1 MPSKPPSSSSR
12 WPLLGLAMALATLSY
27 AAAAQLPDNSIEEQ
41 DLADQE
47 LEAAPIIDPGLDLK
61 RLASDF
67 TDAENVFRS
76 ALQPEAESLFSYVID
91 TLEPR
96 RENGTLSDRG
106 QRLLARSLAYRARVR
121 FNLGDRSGADDDLG
135 RVIGV
140 QPTFD
145 LARDEV
151 SPKLAERFDE
161 LRAEVLGLL
170 ELTIEPSDAEVRISG
185 RLLDHRSGP
194 VGVLAGIHTFEVRRP
209 GYTPL
214 VQQLEVRAGR
224 TLPLDFALD
233 RTSPVLRVI
242 SRPSGAE
249 VRLDGLAIGRTIA
262 ASAAELARR
271 QNRPGGAQLGFSA
284 ELVVAGLEKGQHLLE
299 VVKDGYR
306 TYRADLDFDQLQDY
320 RMPPVP
326 LELQRGTLLL
336 RGLPDGARVLL
347 NGNPPPT
354 DRASRRDRLE
364 LPPDNWHLLVIDRDR
379 YVFERRLDLA
389 DRQSIEIDI
398 KPRPGLVLLGVLG
411 NDDNQAG
418 TLRRQLERKLAA
430 SSRWTVLE
438 RSAAGLALASELGL
452 TASALRQLADDDAS
466 NDPQIDWQAVRQAAS
481 ERFPG
486 LLYGLAVLS
495 NDLLATH
502 ADLWLWPAAPAPPRP
517 DRIRLPLD
525 DQGKAIAVLAQQLGG
540 DLQLQRAWLG
550 ALVIDST
557 ADGHPII
564 AHLTAK
570 GPAATAGLEVGDRIV
585 AVAQAEVTSRA
596 DLDRLLSQVGSGQT
610 AEFVVRSRQGTRVVN
625 VEFGSSPRLFQR
637 WSGESSIALTY
648 AQLMLLED
656 RPASQASAWV
666 VQFNQAMLQIR
677 AGRWE
682 EAVRMLRGLSLPAVA
697 GGIGTATVDY
707 WLGVALANAGP
718 RLRTSAKQ
726 ALTRAA
732 ADPNARLYHH
742 DGPRVA
748 PRAKLRLQSLGVAP

>member
-1 MPSKPPSSSSR
+1 MRCKPPYVSLR
-12 WPLLGLAMALATLSY
+12 WPLLGLAMILATLGYS
-27 AAAAQLPDNSIEEQ
+27 AAAQLPDNSIEEQ

-47 LEAAPIIDPGLDLK
+47 LEAAPIVDPGLDLK

-67 TDAENVFRS
+67 SDAENVFLS

-96 RENGTLSDRG
+96 HENGTLGDRG
-106 QRLLARSLAYRARVR
+106 RRLLARSLAYRARVR
-121 FNLGDRSGADDDLG
+121 FNFGDSSGADDDLG

-161 LRAEVLGLL
+161 LRAKVLGLL

-194 VGVLAGIHTFEVRRP
+194 LGVLAGIHTFEVQRP

-214 VQQLEVRAGR
+214 VQPLEVRAGR

-233 RTSPVLRVI
+233 RISPVLRVT

-249 VRLDGLAIGRTIA
+249 VRLDGLAVGQTVA

-271 QNRPGGAQLGFSA
+271 QGRPGATPPGFSA
-284 ELVVAGLEKGQHLLE
+284 ELVVEGLELGQHLLE

-306 TYRADLDFDQLQDY
+306 TYRANLDFDQLQDY

-347 NGNPPPT
+347 NGNPPPSSRET
-354 DRASRRDRLE
+354 RRDRLE
-364 LPPDNWHLLVIDRDR
+364 LPPDTWHLVVIDRGR

-411 NDDNQAG
+411 QDDNQAG
-418 TLRRQLERKLAA
+418 TLRHQLQRKLAA
-430 SSRWTVLE
+430 SDRWTVLE
-438 RSAAGLALASELGL
+438 RSAAGLALAGELGL
-452 TASALRQLADDDAS
+452 TASALRRLADDDPD
-466 NDPQIDWQAVRQAAS
+466 NDPQIDWQAFRQAVS

-486 LLYGLAVLS
+486 LLYGLAVLA

-502 ADLWLWPAAPAPPRP
+502 ADLWVWPAAPAPAQP
-517 DRIRLPLD
+517 DRIRLQLD
-525 DQGKAIAVLAQQLGG
+525 DQGAAIDELAQQLAG
-540 DLQLQRAWLG
+540 DLQLQRSWLG

-557 ADGHPII
+557 ADGNPII

-570 GPAATAGLEVGDRIV
+570 GPAAAAGLKVGDRIV
-585 AVAQAEVTSRA
+585 AVAQSEVTSRA
-596 DLDRLLSQVGSGQT
+596 QLDRQLGRVGSGQT

-625 VEFGSSPRLFQR
+625 VEFGSSPRLFER
-637 WSGESSIALTY
+637 WPEESHIALTY

-656 RPASQASAWV
+656 RPEPLTPTWV
-666 VQFNQAMLQIR
+666 VHFNQAMLQIR
-677 AGRWE
+677 AGRWAA
-682 EAVRMLRGLSLPAVA
+682 AVRLLRGLSLPAVA

-707 WLGVALANAGP
+707 WLGVALANTGP
-718 RLRTSAKQ
+718 RLRASAEQ

-748 PRAKLRLQSLGVAP
+748 PRAKLRLQALGVAP